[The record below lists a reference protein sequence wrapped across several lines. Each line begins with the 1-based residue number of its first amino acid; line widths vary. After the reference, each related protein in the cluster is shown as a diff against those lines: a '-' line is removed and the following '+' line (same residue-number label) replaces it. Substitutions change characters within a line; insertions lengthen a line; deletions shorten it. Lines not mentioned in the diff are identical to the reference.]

1 MDKPPTSDHKEEMAV
16 NVYSTN
22 VTSENLSRH
31 DMLAWV
37 NDCLQSQFSKI
48 EELCTGAAYCQF
60 MDMLFPNSV
69 PVKRVKFRTNLE
81 HEYIQNFKIL
91 QAGFKKM
98 SVDKIIPIDKLI
110 KGRFQDNFEFLQWF
124 KKFFDANY
132 DGRDYDAS
140 AVREGAPMG
149 FGSGAVKSLPGPSGG
164 VSSTYK
170 RPTTTVTTR
179 PAATATKPTV
189 SKVPPRTN
197 NATPPNRMAAG
208 SIAKKN
214 DVLNSASNQQVE
226 ELSNQLMDMRLN
238 LEGLEKERDFYFSKL
253 RDIEIL
259 CQEADDGE
267 PTPLIQKILDI
278 LYATED
284 GFAPPDDA
292 PPEDE
297 EY

>member
-1 MDKPPTSDHKEEMAV
+1 MAV

-149 FGSGAVKSLPGPSGG
+149 FGSGAAKPLPGAGTSGVAG
-164 VSSTYK
+164 SY
-170 RPTTTVTTR
+170 RRAAPTTTR
-179 PAATATKPTV
+179 PATTSAVKPI
-189 SKVPPRTN
+189 SKVVPRTN
-197 NATPPNRMAAG
+197 NVAPPSRMAAG
-208 SIAKKN
+208 NSTGTVKKN
-214 DVLNSASNQQVE
+214 DAGNSVSNQQIE
-226 ELSNQLMDMRLN
+226 EMSNQVMDMRIN

-267 PTPLIQKILDI
+267 AHPLIQKILDI